1 MAVKVCVNGQMK
13 KIDTT
18 LHKPVIF
25 LNGQK
30 KVLDKAWIFVNGE
43 KKMLWGQ
50 PGVQVDLISSDTVVS
65 GLNTI
70 KAVGEDWLVTT
81 GNGNVNRLN
90 ISNLSNPSLIQ
101 SVAWG
106 SSGSSNNC
114 FLSNGSKLVF
124 YGSASGSFN
133 RLACDFSTGG
143 VSVEKT
149 YTVSNNTPFGD
160 IGNSSIGYKNKT
172 VSFIRPGP
180 SSGASGMVTRTW
192 GSDIYINDSVA
203 YSFGYKPSGLNDS
216 NWGPSIS
223 GIYLQFTS
231 TEWYVNCAGVGSYA
245 SQNGLNKLSTS
256 ARTKVNGTLS
266 GPIFLDGNNI
276 VCLSSPSVNLVDKTS
291 LAITYSSASLIG
303 SGITGK
309 VIGRNG
315 DYYYVIT
322 YPATATQGGVA
333 TLYLLDKDDLSTV
346 YTQILPTDPFGEFSG
361 TSGFWNSCAG
371 SPQVSGSGFLGVSGS
386 ISGQLRV
393 VRFSQLL

>member
-1 MAVKVCVNGQMK
+1 MAVKVCINGQMN

-25 LNGQK
+25 INGQK
-30 KVLDKAWIFVNGE
+30 KVLDKAWIFINGE

-65 GLNTI
+65 GVNII
-70 KAVGEDWLVTT
+70 KAVGENWLVTS

-106 SSGSSNNC
+106 SSVASNNG
-114 FLSNGSKLVF
+114 FLSDTSKLVF

-149 YTVSNNTPFGD
+149 YTASNNTPFGD

-172 VSFIRPGP
+172 KSFVRPGP
-180 SSGASGMVTRTW
+180 SSGSSGVVTRTW
-192 GSDIYINDSVA
+192 GSDIYVNDSVA
-203 YSFGYKPSGLNDS
+203 YSFGTQPSGINDG
-216 NWGPSIS
+216 NWGPYIS
-223 GIYLQFTS
+223 GVYLQYSS
-231 TEWYVNCAGVGSYA
+231 TEWYINCVGVGNYSG
-245 SQNGLNKLSTS
+245 QGGLNKLTTS
-256 ARTKVNGTLS
+256 ARTKINGTLS
-266 GPIFLDGNNI
+266 GAIFLDGSSI
-276 VCLSSPSVNLVDKTS
+276 VCLSSPNVNLVDKTS
-291 LAITYSSASLIG
+291 LAITYSSASIIG
-303 SGITGK
+303 SGNAGK
-309 VIGRNG
+309 VLGRNG

-322 YPATATQGGVA
+322 YPSTAAQGGVV
-333 TLYLLDKDDLSTV
+333 TLYLLDKTDLSTV
-346 YTQILPTDPFGEFSG
+346 YTQVLPSDPFNEYSG
-361 TSGFWNSCAG
+361 VSTFWNNCVA
-371 SPQVSGSGFLGVSGS
+371 SPQVSGSGFLGVSGNV
-386 ISGQLRV
+386 SGQLRI